1 MSRFIRENKPFLRKI
16 VKEKSFN
23 KCQTNIIIPSI
34 TECITTDD
42 DVATESNDN
51 ANDDLENITEHEN
64 DDLNYITDHNHE
76 VNEIEI
82 SKDNINSDHVD
93 FVEIYDAK
101 NHDIIEEQ
109 INPANTKYT
118 KKDLFKLIVEQVII
132 NKKKENYNGWY
143 V

>member
-1 MSRFIRENKPFLRKI
+1 MSRFIRENKPFVGRI
-16 VKEKSFN
+16 VKQKSFN
-23 KCQTNIIIPSI
+23 KCQTNIIIPSTINEHVNDDLDYI
-34 TECITTDD
+34 TDHI
-42 DVATESNDN
+42 
-51 ANDDLENITEHEN
+51 NDDLE
-64 DDLNYITDHNHE
+64 TDNKHE

-82 SKDNINSDHVD
+82 NKDHINSDHVE

-101 NHDIIEEQ
+101 KHDIIEEQ

-132 NKKKENYNGWY
+132 NKKKENYNGWC